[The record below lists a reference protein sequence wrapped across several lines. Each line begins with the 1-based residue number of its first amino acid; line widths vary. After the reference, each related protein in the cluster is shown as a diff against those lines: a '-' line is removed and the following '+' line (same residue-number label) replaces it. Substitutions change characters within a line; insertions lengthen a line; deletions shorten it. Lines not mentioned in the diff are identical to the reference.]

1 MPGFLLQNFG
11 CRATQADGAT
21 IERQLA
27 AEGFERAP
35 SVNEA
40 AVVIFNSCVVTAAA
54 DQAARAAIRRVHRD
68 NPNAK
73 IMVTGCYAQ
82 RAPQEVAA
90 LPGVTWVVGNS
101 HKHRVAEIA
110 ALGRT
115 LDSPQQNFVP
125 VEHVALSSPAF
136 TLIGDICAHTELAH
150 IDSMAPPRFPPSTL
164 PQKPH
169 P

>member
-40 AVVIFNSCVVTAAA
+40 AVVILNTCTVTAAA
-54 DQAARAAIRRVHRD
+54 DQDARAAIRRVHRD
-68 NPNAK
+68 NPNANS
-73 IMVTGCYAQ
+73 MATGRHAQ
-82 RAPQEVAA
+82 HAPQEVAA

-101 HKHRVAEIA
+101 HKHRLRE
-110 ALGRT
+110 
-115 LDSPQQNFVP
+115 
-125 VEHVALSSPAF
+125 
-136 TLIGDICAHTELAH
+136 
-150 IDSMAPPRFPPSTL
+150 
-164 PQKPH
+164 
-169 P
+169 

>member
-35 SVNEA
+35 SVTEA
-40 AVVIFNSCVVTAAA
+40 AVVILNTCTVTAAA
-54 DQAARAAIRRVHRD
+54 DQDVRAAIRRVHRD

-82 RAPQEVAA
+82 RAPQEVPA
-90 LPGVTWVVGNS
+90 LPGLPSAAGNS
-101 HKHRVAEIA
+101 HKH
-110 ALGRT
+110 
-115 LDSPQQNFVP
+115 
-125 VEHVALSSPAF
+125 
-136 TLIGDICAHTELAH
+136 
-150 IDSMAPPRFPPSTL
+150 
-164 PQKPH
+164 
-169 P
+169 

>member
-40 AVVIFNSCVVTAAA
+40 AVVILNTCTVTAAA
-54 DQAARAAIRRVHRD
+54 DQDARAAIRRVHRD
-68 NPNAK
+68 HPNAK

-90 LPGVTWVVGNS
+90 LPGLTWGVGTS
-101 HKHRVAEIA
+101 HKHRLAEIA

-115 LDSPQQNFVP
+115 LDSPPQNFVP

-136 TLIGDICAHTELAH
+136 TLIGDIFAHTDLAH
-150 IDSMAPPRFPPSTL
+150 IEFMAAPSFPSANIAAS
-164 PQKPH
+164 
-169 P
+169 